1 MTELLCCAEGF
12 KEVILLVEADWEM
25 MGGGGQTQRQHR
37 EISVTQ
43 FINKCINVGN
53 KLTAPK
59 KALSGNI
66 LMKKYIVTL
75 WSNYKTVQIQF

>member
-12 KEVILLVEADWEM
+12 KEVILLVEADWKM
-25 MGGGGQTQRQHR
+25 MGGGGQTQRPHR

-59 KALSGNI
+59 KPFQG
-66 LMKKYIVTL
+66 T
-75 WSNYKTVQIQF
+75 F